1 MCHTEC
7 VLTIGLLGDCNKLL
21 RVGKMKDRRFIVTGT
36 LGSTVC
42 GGHDL
47 NMLAHY
53 ICSRIK
59 PYLLSSPFVICNN
72 NYFAQQDE
80 LLGEDAVEQ
89 ITEQLRCMAM
99 INYIT

>member
-1 MCHTEC
+1 MCHIEC
-7 VLTIGLLGDCNKLL
+7 VLTVGLLGDCNKLL
-21 RVGKMKDRRFIVTGT
+21 RVEKMKDNQFIVTGT

-47 NMLAHY
+47 NMLARY

-59 PYLLSSPFVICNN
+59 PYRLSTPIAICN
-72 NYFAQQDE
+72 NYFAPDE
-80 LLGEDAVEQ
+80 LLGEDAVVQ
-89 ITEQLRCMAM
+89 IAEQLRCMAM